1 MAYLAHDVKGSNL
14 TRTSENKVK
23 TARNLDEHDKQVE
36 SPQRQLSYKRF
47 KLMVE

>member
-23 TARNLDEHDKQVE
+23 TTRNLDEHDKKGGIAPETIV
-36 SPQRQLSYKRF
+36 
-47 KLMVE
+47 V